1 LSSGEAWRGRMEG
14 CRLWVERVIWSGF
27 IQWACGRDLE
37 MNGSRVDRGIS
48 EVPAGWEVGRG
59 WDLVLGFISQHEES
73 CEGAGMG
80 MMM

>member
-1 LSSGEAWRGRMEG
+1 
-14 CRLWVERVIWSGF
+14 
-27 IQWACGRDLE
+27 